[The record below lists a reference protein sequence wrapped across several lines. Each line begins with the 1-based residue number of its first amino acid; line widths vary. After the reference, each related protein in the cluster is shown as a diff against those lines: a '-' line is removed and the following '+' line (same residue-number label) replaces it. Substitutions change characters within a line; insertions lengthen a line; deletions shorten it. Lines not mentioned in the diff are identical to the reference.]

1 MQNVEKTFVFVY
13 GGDLDLLN
21 IKMSFDIRIT
31 SVIEITA
38 IFCVSSGL
46 VLL

>member
-21 IKMSFDIRIT
+21 MNMSF
-31 SVIEITA
+31 EI
-38 IFCVSSGL
+38 F
-46 VLL
+46 VLPL